1 MHHNTS
7 EFSNALFSNMG
18 RQSPPCCGSLCV
30 LLSVA
35 PSMQAVY
42 HMPTQ
47 EEEMPSTS
55 IPLALQ
61 STFYKVNA
69 VSELPH
75 SNTCSPLLL
84 LVALPRKYRHA
95 YACSRSIHSA
105 LATK

>member
-1 MHHNTS
+1 
-7 EFSNALFSNMG
+7 
-18 RQSPPCCGSLCV
+18 
-30 LLSVA
+30 
-35 PSMQAVY
+35 MQAVY

-84 LVALPRKYRHA
+84 LVALPREYKHA
-95 YACSRSIHSA
+95 HACSSSILPA
-105 LATK
+105 LAIKQHPDKIQIVTCWPVSTKLLVPAESGASSL

>member
-1 MHHNTS
+1 
-7 EFSNALFSNMG
+7 
-18 RQSPPCCGSLCV
+18 
-30 LLSVA
+30 
-35 PSMQAVY
+35 MQAVY

-84 LVALPRKYRHA
+84 LAALHKEYRHA
-95 YACSRSIHSA
+95 HACSSSILSA
-105 LATK
+105 LATKWHPDKIQIVTCWPVCTKLVPAESVATSL